1 MASIDYLL
9 SDINNINGI
18 GSKTAKLLRRKNLT
32 TIFDLLWNL
41 PRDFVDRTKT
51 YIISDLEIGKVQTFN
66 VIVKKYNFPRIRN
79 LPNKVLCEDETGKIN
94 IVYFNSREGY
104 IRKLFPLNEWVI
116 ISGKINYF
124 NTT

>member
-1 MASIDYLL
+1 MANIDYLL

-18 GSKTAKLLRRKNLT
+18 GSKTAKLLRRKNIT

-51 YIISDLEIGKVQTFN
+51 YKISELEIGKVQTFN

-79 LPNKVLCEDETGKIN
+79 LPNTVICGADNRKIK
-94 IVYFNSREGY
+94 IVFFNSFEGY
-104 IRKLFPLNEWVI
+104 IKTVSYTHLTLPTICSV
-116 ISGKINYF
+116 
-124 NTT
+124 